1 MSIREVLI
9 LAFSVS
15 LDAFAVSIAGAAGDG
30 RFRRNAAL
38 AALFFGGFQF
48 LMPLAGFFPA
58 RLLRDFFST
67 GCDRWI
73 AFALLGFVG
82 GKMIYEALRGETGG
96 SDPQSKPE
104 KSFFTVSTLFAAAVA
119 TSLDALTSGAGIA
132 FAGSSIWLP
141 AAAMGAVTALMSAA
155 GVGCG
160 VRLGKFVGARPLTA
174 AGGVA
179 IIGIGVKILLA

>member
-1 MSIREVLI
+1 MSLRDVLI

-58 RLLRDFFST
+58 QLLREFFSS

-82 GKMIYEALRGETGG
+82 GKMIFEALRHETHDSG
-96 SDPQSKPE
+96 DE
-104 KSFFTVSTLFAAAVA
+104 KRKNGLFTVPNLLAAAVA

-132 FAGSSIWLP
+132 FAGFSIWIP

-160 VRLGKFVGARPLTA
+160 VRIGKFVGARPLTA
-174 AGGVA
+174 AGGAA
-179 IIGIGVKILLA
+179 IIAVGVKILLG